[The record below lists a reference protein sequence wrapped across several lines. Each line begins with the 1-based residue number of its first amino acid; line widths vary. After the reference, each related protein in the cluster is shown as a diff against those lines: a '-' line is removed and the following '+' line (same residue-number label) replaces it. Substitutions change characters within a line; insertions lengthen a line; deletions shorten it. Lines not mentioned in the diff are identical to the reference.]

1 MVKKCNWIS
10 VGLIILALAMVL
22 IACASPETPLQTTP
36 EPQDTTPTPTT
47 PAPKPL
53 TAEDVESKIFE
64 REQQIRSY
72 ETATTVNARF
82 YGGDSK
88 ETALTLIANGA
99 VLFDESGSYDYY
111 THSSVNYKA
120 EDEEATPT
128 VYEVTET
135 YLDGKIYLAYQN
147 GDFSRKVFSPMVA
160 EVYNSHREDVTVD
173 ANALPCESKILTE
186 NGDGTYILT
195 FSSYS
200 EASIAEVLSVFSL
213 SMDGFGGKITDMS
226 VAFSV
231 NSEFYVTRMAIE
243 LQFEV
248 IEGTRFEPEFTY
260 VVDYKNYNSATV
272 SDKIQVEE
280 YTEIGDIG
288 TLFEI
293 DRFFRKRQEDDNG
306 LFTLGVEAKIKTV
319 GYSDSITDVYTVK
332 YGETDGKFH
341 YEVVKN
347 NANSVRY
354 EKIKGANGFCITYDA
369 SDTPRTYKRETEY
382 EARAYIDS
390 MIYASGYNLNYV
402 TSFAELEPG
411 VYRLTCA
418 ISDETFYRELLDD
431 MDLDFGAVSQT
442 ITVTVEDGVLTKVVG
457 DTVIN
462 GWYQISSGGSLHNF
476 AVDVTIQTRNG
487 FAER

>member
-1 MVKKCNWIS
+1 MVKKNNWIS
-10 VGLIILALAMVL
+10 AVLIFLALTLVL
-22 IACASPETPLQTTP
+22 SGCAAPVTPPDTTP

-47 PAPKPL
+47 PAPKPF

-72 ETATTVNARF
+72 EMATTVNARF
-82 YGGDSK
+82 YGGDGT
-88 ETALTLIANGA
+88 ETELTLIADGA
-99 VLFDESGSYDYY
+99 VAFDEAGGYDYY
-111 THSSVNYKA
+111 THSSVTYKPK
-120 EDEEATPT
+120 DEETESIA
-128 VYEVTET
+128 YEITET
-135 YLDGKIYLAYQN
+135 YLDGKIYLAYKN
-147 GDFSRKVFSPMVA
+147 GNFSRKVFSPMER
-160 EVYNSHREDVTVD
+160 EVYDSHLEDVTVD
-173 ANALPCESKILTE
+173 ANALPCDARTLTE

-195 FSSYS
+195 FSAYS
-200 EASIAEVLSVFSL
+200 EESIAEVLSVFSL

-243 LQFEV
+243 LQFEA
-248 IEGTRFEPEFTY
+248 IEGTLFEPEFTY

-272 SDKIQVEE
+272 SDKIQVAE

-293 DRFFRKRQEDDNG
+293 DRLFRERSEDDNG
-306 LFTLGVEAKIKTV
+306 LFTLGVEAKIKMV
-319 GYSDSITDVYTVK
+319 GSSDSITDVYTVK
-332 YGETDGKFH
+332 YGEADGKFH
-341 YEVVKN
+341 YEVEKN
-347 NANSVRY
+347 DSNSASY
-354 EKIKGANGFCITYDA
+354 EKIKGLNGFRITYDA
-369 SDTPRTYKRETEY
+369 SDTPLTYKRETEY

-390 MIYASGYNLNYV
+390 MIYASGYNLYYV
-402 TSFAELEPG
+402 TSFEELEPG

-418 ISDETFYRELLDD
+418 ISDDTFYRELLGD

-442 ITVTVEDGVLTKVVG
+442 ITVTVENGVLTKVVG

-462 GWYQISSGGSLHNF
+462 GWYQINYGGSLHNF
-476 AVDVTIQTRNG
+476 AVDVTIQMRNG

>member
-1 MVKKCNWIS
+1 
-10 VGLIILALAMVL
+10 
-22 IACASPETPLQTTP
+22 
-36 EPQDTTPTPTT
+36 
-47 PAPKPL
+47 
-53 TAEDVESKIFE
+53 
-64 REQQIRSY
+64 
-72 ETATTVNARF
+72 
-82 YGGDSK
+82 
-88 ETALTLIANGA
+88 
-99 VLFDESGSYDYY
+99 
-111 THSSVNYKA
+111 
-120 EDEEATPT
+120 
-128 VYEVTET
+128 
-135 YLDGKIYLAYQN
+135 
-147 GDFSRKVFSPMVA
+147 
-160 EVYNSHREDVTVD
+160 
-173 ANALPCESKILTE
+173 
-186 NGDGTYILT
+186 
-195 FSSYS
+195 
-200 EASIAEVLSVFSL
+200 
-213 SMDGFGGKITDMS
+213 
-226 VAFSV
+226 
-231 NSEFYVTRMAIE
+231 MAIE

-293 DRFFRKRQEDDNG
+293 DRLFRERSEDDNG
-306 LFTLGVEAKIKTV
+306 LFTLGVEAKIKAV